1 MLLLFMMMMM
11 MTMNA
16 DQKAA
21 PVTLLDIVF
30 TVNSQ

>member
-1 MLLLFMMMMM
+1 MLLLFMMT

-30 TVNSQ
+30 TANSQ